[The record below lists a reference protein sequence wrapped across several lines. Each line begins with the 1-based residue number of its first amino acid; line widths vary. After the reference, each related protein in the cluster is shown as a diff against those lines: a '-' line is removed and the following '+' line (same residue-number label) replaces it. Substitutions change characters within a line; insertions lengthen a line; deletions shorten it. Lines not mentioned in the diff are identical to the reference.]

1 MHCLPPV
8 NSKFHSQLCNQ
19 LLVTEVP
26 DRTEDKS
33 VRSIEDLVPTVPSA
47 GPSAGPA
54 APIGRSISAPSLPPL
69 AEEGDAAEAR
79 EQQRLC
85 RLEVPQSARTR
96 FRRVD

>member
-33 VRSIEDLVPTVPSA
+33 VRSIEDLVHRNASSTIRA
-47 GPSAGPA
+47 FLGFPA
-54 APIGRSISAPSLPPL
+54 ICAAFLSCRRLRWSL
-69 AEEGDAAEAR
+69 
-79 EQQRLC
+79 
-85 RLEVPQSARTR
+85 V
-96 FRRVD
+96 